1 MKYNESI
8 AVSTSRVLLVPYD
21 AHHVPQYHTWMED
34 EAIREATASDRLT
47 LQEEYENQVSWRT
60 SADKLTFVLC
70 RPLEPSSPRV
80 KATVAGDAVWAGQ
93 DDVPERMLGDINMFL
108 TPWDDDDDGA
118 EAIVVADA
126 DAAGVE
132 FVRAEVDVMI
142 AGAADRGRGL
152 GKAAVG
158 ALLEFVSRNREGI
171 LREYATT
178 TQQQQHSSNKRPEIC
193 EFVVRIKASNV
204 GSIALFKGFGFRQRG
219 EVNYFGEIEMV
230 LLPAIGKLGEGTP
243 SIGEIE
249 VVEGYR
255 EAKYDRSRLP
265 KDASKAS

>member
-108 TPWDDDDDGA
+108 TPWDDNDNDDDGA
-118 EAIVVADA
+118 GAVAMADA

-178 TQQQQHSSNKRPEIC
+178 TQQQQNNTGGNGSKRPEIR
-193 EFVVRIKASNV
+193 EFVVRIKASNA

-230 LLPAIGKLGEGTP
+230 LLPAIGKLGEGN
-243 SIGEIE
+243 
-249 VVEGYR
+249 
-255 EAKYDRSRLP
+255 A
-265 KDASKAS
+265 